1 MLDAFHDSLLA
12 GGRSQGTADLY
23 VRHLRRLELNHP
35 NLLHVTLSDL
45 EGFIAQRRH
54 LAAEYRKSF
63 RSAFCS
69 FYGWAHK
76 VGLIAENPTLLLEPV
91 HLTVTVPRIAP
102 DDTVQLGLLTA
113 DEHTTAMIML
123 ARFGCL
129 RLTELTTL
137 HTRHREGD
145 VLRVTG
151 KGDKQRLVP
160 MNDDLFHA
168 ILTLERL
175 QGGGWYFPGRYGSH
189 MHPSSVNKIIT
200 RHLGVNPHSLR
211 HAGATAAYR
220 ATRDLR
226 AVQLLLGHASMATT
240 QRYLHVNVDEIRAA
254 AAGTAFVTPI
264 RSWPA
269 TTLPVRAA

>member
-23 VRHLRRLELNHP
+23 VRHLHRLELNHP
-35 NLLHVTLSDL
+35 NLLDVTLSDL
-45 EGFIAQRRH
+45 EGFIAARRH

-76 VGLIAENPTLLLEPV
+76 TGLITDNPTVLLEPV
-91 HLTVTVPRIAP
+91 HLTVTVPRVAP
-102 DDTVQLGLLTA
+102 DDVVQLGLLTA
-113 DEHTTAMIML
+113 DEHTAAMIML

-137 HTRHREGD
+137 HTRNREGD

-151 KGDKQRLVP
+151 KGQKQRLVP
-160 MNDDLFHA
+160 MSDQLFHA
-168 ILTLERL
+168 ILGLERT
-175 QGGGWYFPGRYGSH
+175 QGSGWYFPGRYGSH

-220 ATRDLR
+220 ATHDLR

-240 QRYLHVNVDEIRAA
+240 QRYLHINVDEIRAA

-269 TTLPVRAA
+269 TTLPAHAA